1 MREKAV
7 SKLKIDIF
15 MENYQKITSDLI
27 KSHMEMMGPNVAMSI
42 AQKISGLKITVTGEI
57 LDGSKCDKE
66 TFEQLRDA
74 YHHFAGSLSEMITKT
89 VLDKHPE
96 LRHTI

>member
-1 MREKAV
+1 MTEKAV
-7 SKLKIDIF
+7 SKLKIDILR
-15 MENYQKITSDLI
+15 ENYQKIIADLI
-27 KSHMEMMGPNVAMSI
+27 KAHMEMMGPNVAMSI
-42 AQKISGLKITVTGEI
+42 AQKISGLKITANGEI

-66 TFEQLRDA
+66 IFEQLRDA

-96 LRHTI
+96 LPHEI

>member
-1 MREKAV
+1 MNDYK
-7 SKLKIDIF
+7 KIIA
-15 MENYQKITSDLI
+15 DLI

-42 AQKISGLKITVTGEI
+42 AQKIPDLKITATGEV

-74 YHHFAGSLSEMITKT
+74 YHHFAGSLSEMITKV
-89 VLDKHPE
+89 VLEKHPE
-96 LRHTI
+96 LPHEI

>member
-1 MREKAV
+1 MN
-7 SKLKIDIF
+7 D
-15 MENYQKITSDLI
+15 YQKIIADLI

-42 AQKISGLKITVTGEI
+42 AQKISGLKITATGEI
-57 LDGSKCDKE
+57 LDGSQNKE

-96 LRHTI
+96 LKYEI

>member
-1 MREKAV
+1 
-7 SKLKIDIF
+7 

-27 KSHMEMMGPNVAMSI
+27 NAHMEMMGPNVAMSI
-42 AQKISGLKITVTGEI
+42 ARKISGLKITATGEI
-57 LDGSKCDKE
+57 LNGSKLDKE

-89 VLDKHPE
+89 VLNKHPE
-96 LRHTI
+96 LPHEI